1 MDIDE
6 DNLDDLSDSDDDDI
20 SSSSTGDSDGDD
32 HDDDDDEDAQND
44 MDENVI
50 MNGPQGTWGE
60 EDDDVD
66 DDANYDDV
74 DDEVLHSIDASF
86 RQHIE
91 TNQVPQPW
99 GEQGGH
105 FTIEPGL
112 EEPPSLITT
121 NDLAAATGFLDS
133 FSQDNMV
140 GDISD
145 VQVIDEDDMDED
157 EDDYDEEEEE
167 GLIYHAGD
175 DGRLRSEHFMFV
187 NTKLFSDDEID
198 DWAVHM
204 HPRHGRHRHPGPPF
218 QGAMW
223 RIGDPGTWAP
233 GNNSASRSRQPRT
246 QANNEGVNPLLRQE
260 DRSIPR
266 AVHIGGEIGQAPPW
280 WPTRGELM
288 ELDGGDAMGLR
299 SLTLGHPDFGMNFL
313 NNLMHMIQRGNRFV
327 PGDQIQLT
335 IDGQMNG
342 PGRAHVRATIGGTG
356 NLFRHHNLHTH
367 RHHHH
372 HFVHSHDSMHTHR
385 NDPAHATRFELLS
398 TVARWS
404 EEARMLFPNYYHEQ
418 ASNVVNSIL
427 RQLVP
432 PARQRQKEE
441 EVRLQREKAET
452 EERLR
457 KEKEEQ
463 DRIAKEKKER
473 EEQEAKERA
482 EREAQEAAEAAQ
494 AAEAAGTPEAE
505 TSEQT
510 GDAMEGVES
519 LQPEP
524 AAEPSGAAG
533 PSNAAPPTERVMY
546 RLGDSEIDITSLGI
560 DPAFLDEIPEDMREE
575 VLMGQVVQQRANAAS
590 TGDENTDYDQEFL
603 AALPPDMRE
612 ELIQAEIVE
621 RRRRERE
628 DARRNA
634 RANAESRGPSDMDN
648 ASFFASLS
656 TTLREQVL
664 AEQDEATLATL
675 PPDLAAEA
683 RRLGAGRQRMP
694 TEPHRQGFVNPRVIY
709 HDGSAPPAQSRPR
722 QFVQILDKAGV
733 AALLR
738 LMFMAQSTSAKQSLY
753 DILYHACQNK
763 QNRADILSTLLS
775 ILQDGSS
782 DSGSVERSFAQLSS
796 RAKPSSSGK
805 TPQKRPGTSVSP
817 EMTPLTI
824 MDQCL
829 NALCSLIQNHGK
841 VMEFMLSEHEV
852 SIGFKSRSARKG
864 KAKETKASRYPIN
877 ALLGLLDRKS
887 ITENSVVME
896 SLTAVLQYMT
906 SALAT
911 WDKKRKEIEAKEK
924 EAAEKAKTE
933 EQQPSTEAGDATGE
947 QEQAPTE
954 QPAEGQPTEPSATA
968 TEPAEKTKKPK
979 LPPAP
984 PEVSEHNL
992 RLVVSIFA
1000 ARECT
1005 SKTFKST
1012 LYLISNLATI
1022 PKVKPIFAE
1031 ELMRL
1036 AQSLG
1041 SNILDELTQLLTQ
1054 VKNAQSATDVL
1065 RVALSKFSPANSDQA
1080 KLLRV
1085 VTCLDYLFQSSDIQL
1100 REMFESD
1107 TFSQLWT
1114 VLSQCLTAIREQG
1127 NMMNVATILLPLIEV
1142 LMVVC
1147 RSSAIKANDQS
1158 TQQLQSQSIEMSI
1171 SSLREESPMESLFF
1185 KFTDEHKKIL
1195 NDLVRQSPKLMSGS
1209 FSLLVKNSKILE
1221 FDNKRE
1227 HFGRKLK
1234 AKSPNDQHQAY
1245 AQLTVNVKRDDI
1257 FRDSYRALFFKKPNE
1272 IKYGKLNVKFIGE
1285 EAVDAGGVT
1294 REWFHELVKQIF
1306 NPNYVLFLH
1315 IASDRTTF
1323 HPNESSS
1330 INPEH
1335 LSWFKFVGNIIG
1347 KAVFESRHL
1356 DCHFSQAVY
1365 KRILGKP
1372 VGVKD
1377 MEAHDPAYYK
1387 SLVWILENDVSEQ
1400 EMTFS
1405 REYDEFGVTKIVDLI
1420 ENGQNVKV
1428 TNENKREYVSLIVH
1442 NLLVAAV
1449 EQQLD
1454 KLIQGKSTT
1463 LSFRRRD

>member
-1 MDIDE
+1 MVSYVVNIY
-6 DNLDDLSDSDDDDI
+6 
-20 SSSSTGDSDGDD
+20 G
-32 HDDDDDEDAQND
+32 
-44 MDENVI
+44 
-50 MNGPQGTWGE
+50 
-60 EDDDVD
+60 
-66 DDANYDDV
+66 
-74 DDEVLHSIDASF
+74 SF
-86 RQHIE
+86 ILNPFQ
-91 TNQVPQPW
+91 
-99 GEQGGH
+99 
-105 FTIEPGL
+105 
-112 EEPPSLITT
+112 
-121 NDLAAATGFLDS
+121 
-133 FSQDNMV
+133 
-140 GDISD
+140 
-145 VQVIDEDDMDED
+145 
-157 EDDYDEEEEE
+157 
-167 GLIYHAGD
+167 
-175 DGRLRSEHFMFV
+175 
-187 NTKLFSDDEID
+187 DDEID
-198 DWAVHM
+198 EWDMHI
-204 HPRHGRHRHPGPPF
+204 HPRPGRHRHGHPGPPF
-218 QGAMW
+218 QGAIW
-223 RIGDPGTWAP
+223 RIGDQTGWAP
-233 GNNSASRSRQPRT
+233 GHGGVPRRGGQPRARPT
-246 QANNEGVNPLLRQE
+246 ETEGVNPLLRQDDSE
-260 DRSIPR
+260 IPR
-266 AVHIGGEIGQAPPW
+266 AGRMRGEGQAPPW
-280 WPTRGELM
+280 WPTRGGLM
-288 ELDGGDAMGLR
+288 DLDGEPIGNGLQ
-299 SLTLGHPDFGMNFL
+299 LDHPDFGMSFL
-313 NNLMHMIQRGNRFV
+313 NNLMTMIQQGNNRFN
-327 PGDQIQLT
+327 PGDHIQLT
-335 IDGQMNG
+335 IDGQISA
-342 PGRAHVRATIGGTG
+342 PGRAHLRATFGGAATI
-356 NLFRHHNLHTH
+356 FRHHHHAH

-372 HFVHSHDSMHTHR
+372 HFVHSHDLHHR
-385 NDPAHATRFELLS
+385 NDPAHATRFELMS
-398 TVARWS
+398 TTGRWT
-404 EEARMLFPNYYHEQ
+404 EEARMMFPSQHQEQ
-418 ASNVVNSIL
+418 ATNVINSIL
-427 RQLVP
+427 RLLVP
-432 PARQRQKEE
+432 PARLRQKEE
-441 EVRLQREKAET
+441 EARLAREKAEA
-452 EERLR
+452 EERAR

-463 DRIAKEKKER
+463 ERIAKEKKER

-482 EREAQEAAEAAQ
+482 EREAHEAAEAAQ
-494 AAEAAGTPEAE
+494 AAAGEAE
-505 TSEQT
+505 AESSEQ
-510 GDAMEGVES
+510 GGEAMEGVES
-519 LQPEP
+519 SQPEP
-524 AAEPSGAAG
+524 AVEPANDAG
-533 PSNAAPPTERVMY
+533 PSNATAPTERVTY
-546 RLGDSEIDITSLGI
+546 RLGDREIDITSLGI

-603 AALPPDMRE
+603 AALPPEMRE
-612 ELIQAEIVE
+612 ELIQAELVE

-628 DARRNA
+628 TARQNA
-634 RANAESRGPSDMDN
+634 RANAEARGPSEMDN

-656 TTLREQVL
+656 TSLREQVL

-683 RRLGAGRQRMP
+683 RRLGAGRQRLP
-694 TEPHRQGFVNPRVIY
+694 TEPHRHGFVNPRVIY
-709 HDGSAPPAQSRPR
+709 QEGSAPPAQSRPR
-722 QFVQILDKAGV
+722 QYVQILDKSGV

-738 LMFMAQSTSAKQSLY
+738 LMFMAQSGSAKQNLY

-763 QNRADILSTLLS
+763 QNRAEILSTLLS

-829 NALCSLIQNHGK
+829 NALFSLIQNHGK

-852 SIGFKSRSARKG
+852 SIGFKSRSVRKG

-924 EAAEKAKTE
+924 EAAEKAKQ
-933 EQQPSTEAGDATGE
+933 EQEKPQNEGGEATAE
-947 QEQAPTE
+947 QEQTSTE
-954 QPAEGQPTEPSATA
+954 QASAEQSTEGQPTEPSAAELAPTA
-968 TEPAEKTKKPK
+968 TEPAEKTKKTK

-1022 PKVKPIFAE
+1022 PKAKPIFGE
-1031 ELMRL
+1031 EMMRL
-1036 AQSLG
+1036 AHNLG
-1041 SNILDELTQLLTQ
+1041 SNILDELKQLLTQ

-1085 VTCLDYLFQSSDIQL
+1085 ITCLDYIYNSTDPQL
-1100 REMFESD
+1100 REMFEND

-1147 RSSAIKANDQS
+1147 RSSAIKAIDQQS
-1158 TQQLQSQSIEMSI
+1158 QQPQSQSMEMSI
-1171 SSLREESPMESLFF
+1171 SSLREESPMETLFF

-1195 NDLVRQSPKLMSGS
+1195 NDLVRQNPKLMSGS

-1227 HFGRKLK
+1227 HFTRKLK
-1234 AKSPNDQHQAY
+1234 AKSPNDPHQAY
-1245 AQLTVNVKRDDI
+1245 ATLTVNVKRDDI

-1272 IKYGKLNVKFIGE
+1272 VKYGKLNVKFIGE

-1306 NPNYVLFLH
+1306 NPNYVLFSH

-1323 HPNESSS
+1323 HPNESSGV
-1330 INPEH
+1330 NPEH

-1347 KAVFESRHL
+1347 KAVFENRHL

-1405 REYDEFGVTKIVDLI
+1405 RELDEFGVTKIVDLI

-1454 KLIQGKSTT
+1454 KLIQGK
-1463 LSFRRRD
+1463 FI